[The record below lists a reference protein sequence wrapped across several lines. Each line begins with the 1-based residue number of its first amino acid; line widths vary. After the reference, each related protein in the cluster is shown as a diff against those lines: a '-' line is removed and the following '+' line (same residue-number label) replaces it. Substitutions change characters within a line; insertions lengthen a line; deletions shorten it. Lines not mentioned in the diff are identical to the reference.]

1 MGDAQQIECTLILKR
16 IYDAPV
22 ARLWRAWTTA
32 EELGL
37 WYMAGDEH
45 VIHFAEVDL
54 RVGGGYRVGF
64 GPPGKT
70 PYVETG
76 IYIEITPMTR
86 LVFDAGVTLGEGGVE
101 ALALERMVVEF
112 IDLGDGR
119 TQLVLTDTGPDS
131 WRSGEGWLPCLAS
144 LARHLAKADGTTSS

>member
-1 MGDAQQIECTLILKR
+1 MSQTQKTECTLILKR

-22 ARLWRAWTTA
+22 ERLWRAWTT

-37 WYMAGDEH
+37 WYMAGDDH
-45 VIHFAEVDL
+45 VIHFAEINL

-76 IYIEITPMTR
+76 TYVEITPMTR
-86 LVFDAGVTLGEGGVE
+86 LVFDAGVTLGEGGTE
-101 ALALERMVVEF
+101 ALVVERMVVEF

-131 WRSGEGWLPCLAS
+131 WKSGEGWLPCLES
-144 LARHLAKADGTTSS
+144 LERFLVRSPATA